1 VKNPLLFFE
10 NFSLFFPVFWQKE
23 TIESEKHQP
32 TYVWNPRRGQVRKIF
47 I

>member
-1 VKNPLLFFE
+1 VKNPLLFFK
-10 NFSLFFPVFWQKE
+10 NLSVFFPVFWQKE
-23 TIESEKHQP
+23 TIESEKYQP